1 MSLLD
6 KIIAWTNKKTYFS
19 FRDAESLEEKDCRLL
34 SNLDLLNISIVFCII
49 SFSLG
54 IFISTIFFRRYIDPS
69 YQEERNKIMIMELYK
84 DFEKVKK
91 HNQQRNDFILS
102 LQNFMNDKN
111 DFVAETNIK
120 NYKVKHFCLP
130 VRGAE
135 IISTF
140 VDENFKAKV
149 KKNDVIFAV
158 DDGTIILN
166 SQNKDTTALI
176 IQHENGFISVYNFS
190 GGSDK
195 KVNEK
200 VSIGEKIG
208 VIDKNSEI
216 CLQVFSEGQ
225 KIMANNLF
233 IN

>member
-1 MSLLD
+1 
-6 KIIAWTNKKTYFS
+6 
-19 FRDAESLEEKDCRLL
+19 
-34 SNLDLLNISIVFCII
+34 
-49 SFSLG
+49 
-54 IFISTIFFRRYIDPS
+54 
-69 YQEERNKIMIMELYK
+69 
-84 DFEKVKK
+84 
-91 HNQQRNDFILS
+91 
-102 LQNFMNDKN
+102 
-111 DFVAETNIK
+111 
-120 NYKVKHFCLP
+120 
-130 VRGAE
+130 
-135 IISTF
+135 
-140 VDENFKAKV
+140 
-149 KKNDVIFAV
+149 VIFAV